1 MKRMR
6 DTDSP
11 TGVQSTKAPKMD
23 YSNVVQRMMASMGY
37 KPGAGLGKEGGG
49 ITQPIEDS
57 AHKGRRGFG
66 FSLIGL
72 EKEGVDWEPEELN
85 CDQKPVWL
93 VPSLEPVPTIEDM
106 ESWLTIGV
114 KKNTVADETHFCDS
128 NILQQILVS
137 KSVFDDLST
146 KEFLDARLRSNP
158 YETIKGAIF
167 QNRAGMKMAN
177 IDAAFDWMFT
187 NPRSTDGKPV
197 LSSMDILYYAD
208 VCAGPGG
215 FSEYVL
221 WKKKWRAKGFGFTLK
236 DPAGG
241 SDFKLDQFLSA
252 PCETFDPHYGVDGY
266 DGDGDITRP
275 DNLEAFKH
283 YVLDITNGQG
293 VHFVMADGGISV
305 EGQENV
311 QELLTKQ
318 LVLCQ
323 YTCALSIL
331 ATGGNFVCKVF
342 DMFTPFSVGLLYLLY
357 RCFHKICIFKP
368 VTSRPANSERYV
380 VGIGLRSNTQSVCEY
395 MFSVNERLL
404 QLRKEYPGNDVLHV
418 VSPEVLSEKEEFVSY
433 ITSFNDS
440 FGMNQILNLRKIQSF
455 VNNSGLFETRQA
467 EIRARCLELW
477 KIPSVPRTVPLEKS
491 ALEHFNWIL
500 QEYRTK
506 SGDGSDLSVLLSTN
520 FECVTM
526 DKLSFL
532 KDIHSW
538 KWCWACGKRFM
549 LIGLG
554 GSGQL
559 KRDTVYIVDVLSIH
573 NEVVGSR
580 PFKERVQLAENLC
593 RVVNKPCRKNSVML
607 KPKPYYRITK
617 ATEQFHCLKKRQ
629 CKGEGSPCLGADV
642 NVDSFV
648 VVRGIIFQKH
658 VSDPWHLHLS
668 RSGHLYYY
676 NGATKESTYDCPT
689 TSISSYL
696 NMVARRC
703 LWLLSSDAVKN
714 FMKYSLSLS
723 EEDAAKHL
731 TLAYLS
737 GAIEQAIEHHGH

>member
-500 QEYRTK
+500 Q
-506 SGDGSDLSVLLSTN
+506 
-520 FECVTM
+520 
-526 DKLSFL
+526 
-532 KDIHSW
+532 
-538 KWCWACGKRFM
+538 
-549 LIGLG
+549 